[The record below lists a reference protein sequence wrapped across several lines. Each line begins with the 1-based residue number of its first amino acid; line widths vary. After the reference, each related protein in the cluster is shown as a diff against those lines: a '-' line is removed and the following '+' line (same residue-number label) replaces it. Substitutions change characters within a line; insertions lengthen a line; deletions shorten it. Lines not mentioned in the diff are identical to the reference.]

1 MYKKIFNLINEELN
15 SILVD
20 KPKNELSLELNK
32 NTYELKKIEIRGI
45 KVKFVF
51 LNYDLDTVKV
61 MNYELDLF
69 SREPRL
75 KFKNDYLKPYTDK
88 YFR

>member
-1 MYKKIFNLINEELN
+1 MYKKIFDLINEEIN

-32 NTYELKKIEIRGI
+32 NTYELKKIEIRGN

-51 LNYDLDTVKV
+51 LNIGQLVVKV
-61 MNYELDLF
+61 INYEIELVG
-69 SREPRL
+69 SEPRL
-75 KFKNDYLKPYTDK
+75 KYKNDYLKPYTDK
-88 YFR
+88 YLR

>member
-1 MYKKIFNLINEELN
+1 MYKKIFDLINEELN

-20 KPKNELSLELNK
+20 KNS
-32 NTYELKKIEIRGI
+32 YELKKLEIREN

-51 LNYDLDTVKV
+51 LNNGQLAVKV
-61 MNYELDLF
+61 INYEINWFD
-69 SREPRL
+69 SEPKL
-75 KFKNDYLKPYTDK
+75 KYKNDYLKPYTDK

>member
-20 KPKNELSLELNK
+20 KNS
-32 NTYELKKIEIRGI
+32 YELKRLEIREN

-51 LNYDLDTVKV
+51 LNNGLLAVKV
-61 MNYELDLF
+61 INYEINWF
-69 SREPRL
+69 NSEPKL
-75 KFKNDYLKPYTDK
+75 KYKNDYLKPYTDK

>member
-1 MYKKIFNLINEELN
+1 MYKKIFDLINEEIN

-32 NTYELKKIEIRGI
+32 NTYELKKIEIRGN

-51 LNYDLDTVKV
+51 LNIGQLVVKV
-61 MNYELDLF
+61 INYEIELV
-69 SREPRL
+69 SSEPRL
-75 KFKNDYLKPYTDK
+75 KYKNDYLKPYTDK
-88 YFR
+88 YLR

>member
-1 MYKKIFNLINEELN
+1 MYKKIFNLINEEIN

-32 NTYELKKIEIRGI
+32 NTYELGKIELRGN

-51 LNYDLDTVKV
+51 VNHGNLVVKS
-61 MNYELDLF
+61 N
-69 SREPRL
+69 
-75 KFKNDYLKPYTDK
+75 
-88 YFR
+88 

>member
-32 NTYELKKIEIRGI
+32 NTYELKKIEIREN

-51 LNYDLDTVKV
+51 LNLGQLVIKV
-61 MNYELDLF
+61 INYEIVFLG
-69 SREPRL
+69 SEPKL
-75 KFKNDYLKPYTDK
+75 KYKNDYLKPYTDK
-88 YFR
+88 YLR

>member
-1 MYKKIFNLINEELN
+1 MYKKVFELINDKLN

-20 KPKNELSLELNK
+20 KTKYPLELDK
-32 NTYELKKIEIRGI
+32 NSYELKKLEIRGN

-51 LNYDLDTVKV
+51 LNRDQLTVKV
-61 MNYELDLF
+61 INYEIDWLGP
-69 SREPRL
+69 EPRL
-75 KFKNDYLKPYTDK
+75 KYKNDYLKAYTDK

>member
-1 MYKKIFNLINEELN
+1 MYKKIFDLINEEIN

-32 NTYELKKIEIRGI
+32 NTYEIGKIEIREN

-51 LNYDLDTVKV
+51 VNHGQLVLKV
-61 MNYELDLF
+61 INYEISWF
-69 SREPRL
+69 GTEPRL
-75 KFKNDYLKPYTDK
+75 KYKNDYLKPYTDK
-88 YFR
+88 YLR